1 MSGNGV
7 IASIILPA
15 FNAAAYID
23 EALDSA
29 MRQTERQIEIVVID
43 DCSTDDTR
51 ERVRAAADRDGRV
64 RLLQMAANG
73 GPAAARNRGINAAHG
88 AWIAPL
94 DADDR
99 IEPDRIRCLVAVAE
113 QHGADII
120 ADNLLLCR
128 EDGLEPPQRL
138 IPAEILSA
146 PRNLTAAEFVE
157 RNVGGGRSARTSF
170 GFLTPMFRRA
180 FLEAN
185 AIRYDER
192 NRFGEDFMFYMR
204 CLTHGANWWLTPEPT
219 YIYNVRPG
227 SLTEVQSPADLHR
240 IRSMDR
246 ALLADPRIANDDRLR
261 TALRRHA
268 EAIDRCYY
276 YRKFTDAVK
285 QRRFPDAARVLLEGP
300 SSIRHVVAE
309 SVVQAPTI
317 AAKALRGGYRRGR
330 ARDG

>member
-1 MSGNGV
+1 MSAQRV
-7 IASIILPA
+7 IASIIMPA

-23 EALDSA
+23 GALESA
-29 MRQTERQIEIVVID
+29 LQQTEQQIEILVID

-51 ERVRAAADRDGRV
+51 DRVHAAAARDGRV
-64 RLLQMAANG
+64 RLLRMEANG
-73 GPAAARNRGINAAHG
+73 GPGAARNRGLAIARG
-88 AWIAPL
+88 EWIALL

-99 IEPDRIRCLVAVAE
+99 MLPDRIRSLVAVAE
-113 QHGADII
+113 EHEADVV

-128 EDGLEPPQRL
+128 ENSLKPPLPL
-138 IPAEILSA
+138 IPSTVLPE
-146 PRNLTAAEFVE
+146 PRKLTAAELVE
-157 RNVGGGRSARTSF
+157 RNTGGSRSERTSF

-204 CLTHGANWWLTPEPT
+204 CLVHGANWWLTPEPT
-219 YIYNVRPG
+219 YIYAVRAG
-227 SLTEVQSPADLHR
+227 SLTEVQTPADLHR

-246 ALLADPRIANDDRLR
+246 ALLEDPRIARDQRLCA
-261 TALRRHA
+261 ALQRHA
-268 EAIDRCYY
+268 AAIDRCYY

-309 SVVQAPTI
+309 SMVQAPTI
-317 AAKALRGGYRRGR
+317 AAKALRGGYRRAR
-330 ARDG
+330 ASAG